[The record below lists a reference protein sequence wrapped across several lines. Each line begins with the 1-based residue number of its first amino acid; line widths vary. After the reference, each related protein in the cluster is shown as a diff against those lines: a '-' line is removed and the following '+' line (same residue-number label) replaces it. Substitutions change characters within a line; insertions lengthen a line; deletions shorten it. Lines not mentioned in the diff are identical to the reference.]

1 MVLKLFVS
9 FLFFVALLGYGKV
22 GGQDRVLQL
31 DSRNDHY
38 PLGSTLSY
46 FEDVSAEIQSSAILS
61 GKYDSAFAL
70 STKEVL
76 NFGVTNSVIWV
87 KFALKNLD
95 PATQSQWVLLQ
106 KNALIDYVVLF
117 TKVDG
122 KWNKIETGDRFPF
135 DQRAIKNHEF
145 CFNLNLP
152 DTTSR
157 TYYMRFETLGS
168 MQMPLEVRSP
178 GNFQGYAQR
187 SEMLYGLFSG
197 ALIIMF
203 IYNLFVFFSLRDLS
217 YLAYCLFI
225 ITNLALHTTYSGHHF
240 QYFLPNNPY
249 LANLS
254 IPLIMAFIP
263 FTVSWFSLSFLSP
276 AKIVPIIRWILYG
289 VCVVSV
295 VIVVSTFFLPIQTS
309 TTAAGLLII
318 ISLIAA
324 IVAGTSSWMQGNKG
338 ARFYLIAWVLL
349 IASGLMTSF
358 RNFGL
363 LENNF
368 LTVHGARIATLLEVT
383 LLSLSLADR
392 YHRFR
397 KEREQAQ
404 RELIEMQR
412 EANIVLERKVEERTR
427 QLNDT
432 NLKLNDTLDKVE
444 VERAKSDSLL
454 LNVLPKEIMK
464 ELKDTGKI
472 APRNYPLASVLFTDI
487 KNFTKFA
494 EKLEPEDVIK
504 SLNECFLAF
513 DDICRKHGLE
523 KIKTLGDG
531 YMAVGGLPVPN
542 ETNPIDAV
550 RAGLEM
556 QRWIAERNELLRV
569 GQEERWEI
577 RIGINSGPVVAGI
590 IGKHKFVYDIWGDAV
605 NLASRMES
613 HGQVGKVNISQNTY
627 ERIKDHFVCE
637 YQGKVMAKN
646 KGVVDLYCVK
656 EEINSGTPRSNP

>member
-1 MVLKLFVS
+1 MALKLFVS
-9 FLFFVALLGYGKV
+9 VLVCLLLLGPGKV
-22 GGQDRVLQL
+22 QSQDGVLQL
-31 DSRNDHY
+31 QGGHDHY
-38 PLGSTLSY
+38 SLGSTLTY
-46 FEDVSAEIQSSAILS
+46 FEDTSAGIQSSAILA
-61 GKYDSAFAL
+61 GEYDTAFAF
-70 STKEVL
+70 STREVL

-87 KFALKNLD
+87 KFTLKNRD
-95 PATQSQWVLLQ
+95 PENQPQWILLQ
-106 KNALIDYVVLF
+106 KNALVDYIALF

-122 KWNKIETGDRFPF
+122 TWNRIETGDRFPF

-145 CFNLNLP
+145 GFILDLP

-157 TYYMRFETLGS
+157 TYYMRFQTLGS
-168 MQMPLEVRSP
+168 MQMPLEVRTP
-178 GNFQGYAQR
+178 GNFQGFSQQ

-225 ITNLALHTTYSGHHF
+225 ITNLALHTAYSGHHF
-240 QYFLPNNPY
+240 QYLLPNSPY

-254 IPLIMAFIP
+254 IPLIMAFVP
-263 FTVSWFSLSFLSP
+263 FTVSLFSLSFLSP
-276 AKIVPIIRWILYG
+276 AKIVPVIRWTLYG
-289 VCVVSV
+289 VCVISV
-295 VIVVSTFFLPIQTS
+295 VLVASSFFLPLQLSTS
-309 TTAAGLLII
+309 AAGMLII
-318 ISLIAA
+318 ASLIAA
-324 IVAGTSSWMQGNKG
+324 IVAGGSSWMQGNKG
-338 ARFYLIAWVLL
+338 ARFYVIAWILL

-368 LTVHGARIATLLEVT
+368 LTVHGARMATLLEVT
-383 LLSLSLADR
+383 LLSFSLADR
-392 YHRFR
+392 YNQFR
-397 KEREQAQ
+397 KEKELAQ
-404 RELIEMQR
+404 RELIDMQR

-427 QLNDT
+427 QLNET
-432 NLKLNDTLDKVE
+432 NVKLNDTLDKVE

-472 APRNYPLASVLFTDI
+472 APRNYPLATVLFTDI
-487 KNFTKFA
+487 KNFTTFA
-494 EKLEPEDVIK
+494 EKLQPEEVIK

-531 YMAVGGLPVPN
+531 YMAVGGVPVPN
-542 ETNPIDAV
+542 STNPVDAV

-556 QRWIAERNELLRV
+556 QKWVSRRNEQLRV

-613 HGQVGKVNISQNTY
+613 HGEVGKVNISQNTY
-627 ERIKDHFVCE
+627 EHIKDYFVCE
-637 YQGKVMAKN
+637 HRGRVMAKN
-646 KGVVDLYCVK
+646 KGAVELYCVV
-656 EEINSGTPRSNP
+656 EEIGVTRG